1 MLTKGRGW
9 QHHQPA
15 LETIASTLNSNK
27 TSARGCTSQTCTLV
41 PVTFAKT
48 CTNTRLVATL
58 CGRRAQLGET
68 KAAMEGKLDKMRA
81 QQEAAAAKEAA
92 AHSKQLKAREI
103 EVSQLENVHASVKA
117 QLEQRVAELE
127 GKLSKARDA
136 TRRADL
142 RRAREAEGFASDITL
157 LRQQLMAV
165 DRTLHQMRL
174 QSRLQDDERLDGLLK
189 KVQAKGGAS
198 QVRFEPS
205 SMQSS
210 PGV

>member
-1 MLTKGRGW
+1 
-9 QHHQPA
+9 
-15 LETIASTLNSNK
+15 
-27 TSARGCTSQTCTLV
+27 
-41 PVTFAKT
+41 
-48 CTNTRLVATL
+48 
-58 CGRRAQLGET
+58 
-68 KAAMEGKLDKMRA
+68 MEEKLDKMRA

-103 EVSQLENVHASVKA
+103 EVSQLENMHASVKA

-127 GKLSKARDA
+127 SKLSKARGA
-136 TRRADL
+136 TRQADL

-174 QSRLQDDERLDGLLK
+174 QSRLQDDERLDGLLR

-198 QVRFEPS
+198 QVCFEPS
-205 SMQSS
+205 SMQIS
-210 PGV
+210 PGVYDAFQQACMRLLPAYDAGLHQILAGMLLMRQSWPIPSRCAAVDSSPA